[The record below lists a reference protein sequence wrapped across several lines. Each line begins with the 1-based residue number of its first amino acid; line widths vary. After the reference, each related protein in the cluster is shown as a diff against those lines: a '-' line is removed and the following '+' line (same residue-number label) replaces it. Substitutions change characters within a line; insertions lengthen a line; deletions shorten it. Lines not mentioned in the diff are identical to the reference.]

1 MYLVSDFVHQVRMKL
16 QWHHDV
22 SLSSVVFWEH
32 NRRDSLWTCSIH
44 KHTLIS
50 ETSDGV
56 IKTKMNNNKKNLQR
70 CSYLVTDPTL
80 PFKYSRINILGHD
93 LKELSCHFY
102 SAFLL
107 KCYVSWELSC
117 NVCRITYLDLFLW
130 IMGNICGE
138 GKFNYSQIYIGILG
152 LKWQNGKIKVSPLNF

>member
-1 MYLVSDFVHQVRMKL
+1 MEQCQLLASFQDKAMYLISDFVHQVRMKL
-16 QWHHDV
+16 QWHHD

-32 NRRDSLWTCSIH
+32 NLRDSLWTCSIH

-56 IKTKMNNNKKNLQR
+56 IKTKMNNNKKNLR
-70 CSYLVTDPTL
+70 CCSYLVSDPAL

-107 KCYVSWELSC
+107 KCYVSWGTQLQCVLYHIS
-117 NVCRITYLDLFLW
+117 RFISLDYGKYLW
-130 IMGNICGE
+130 RG
-138 GKFNYSQIYIGILG
+138 Y
-152 LKWQNGKIKVSPLNF
+152 V